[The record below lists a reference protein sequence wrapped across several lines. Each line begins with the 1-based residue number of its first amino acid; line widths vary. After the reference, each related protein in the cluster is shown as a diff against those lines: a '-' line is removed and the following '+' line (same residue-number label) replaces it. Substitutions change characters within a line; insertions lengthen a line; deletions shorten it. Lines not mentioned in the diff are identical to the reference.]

1 MLLNEIRMFK
11 DCESEHLL
19 FFFWLDSHVCWL
31 EHVEKPTTN
40 PSPTTRGSDA
50 GSGSGGGNLLVLAG
64 RFLTR
69 IAGFSRENIH

>member
-1 MLLNEIRMFK
+1 MKSACSRIANPNIY
-11 DCESEHLL
+11 

-64 RFLTR
+64 RFLPR